1 METVSLSL
9 YNKIANDILLEVKPV
24 KLRKRIIAQI
34 LDVVDEQVENRTKE
48 IFKKLLAGDIVE
60 SELFEDSEVSYI
72 ENYVYV
78 DDIIEI
84 AEDYG
89 VEV

>member
-24 KLRKRIIAQI
+24 KLRKRIIVQLI
-34 LDVVDEQVENRTKE
+34 DLIDEQVDKRTQE
-48 IFKKLLAGDIVE
+48 IFKKLLTGDIVE
-60 SELFEDSEVSYI
+60 SELFEDREVSYV